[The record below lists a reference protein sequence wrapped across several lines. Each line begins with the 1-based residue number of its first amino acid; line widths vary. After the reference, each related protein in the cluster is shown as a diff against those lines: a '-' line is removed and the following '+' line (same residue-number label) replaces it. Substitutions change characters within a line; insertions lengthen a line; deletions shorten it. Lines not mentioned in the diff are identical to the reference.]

1 MSFLAIQGESQWVE
15 TLSPYN
21 KIYEQLTNLTFVFEY
36 ILNLLKRKKYTV
48 FVTCATDFRNQ
59 KIEV

>member
-36 ILNLLKRKKYTV
+36 MLNLLKRKNTLFLQLVLQILETK
-48 FVTCATDFRNQ
+48 R
-59 KIEV
+59 

>member
-36 ILNLLKRKKYTV
+36 MLNLLKRQNALFLQLVPQILETK
-48 FVTCATDFRNQ
+48 R
-59 KIEV
+59 